1 MTQNSKIEV
10 EMNNKKYKNL
20 KPWKPGQ
27 SGNPAGRKPG
37 SKNVSTIVRELLEQ
51 DVAKGVLGGI
61 PLSKSVKGKS
71 TSYAQAIV
79 LVMIQKALEGD
90 VRAVRWLADREDRSY
105 VMDDPKSFFNKSEL
119 VIKIVGSKESTV
131 S

>member
-1 MTQNSKIEV
+1 
-10 EMNNKKYKNL
+10 MNTKNYSNL

-51 DVAKGVLGGI
+51 NAKDSVLGDI
-61 PLSKSVKGKS
+61 PLSDLTNGMP
-71 TSYAQAIV
+71 TSYVQAMV

-105 VMDDPKSFFNKSEL
+105 IVDNPNNFFNKPEI
-119 VIKIVGSKESTV
+119 VIRVVKSNESTLN
-131 S
+131 

>member
-1 MTQNSKIEV
+1 
-10 EMNNKKYKNL
+10 MNTKNYSNL

-51 DVAKGVLGGI
+51 DVKDSVLGDI
-61 PLSKSVKGKS
+61 PLSESIKGNS
-71 TSYAQAIV
+71 TSYAQAMV

-90 VRAVRWLADREDRSY
+90 VRAVRWLADREDKSY
-105 VMDDPKSFFNKSEL
+105 IVDNPNNFFNKPEI
-119 VIKIVGSKESTV
+119 VIRVVKSNESTV
-131 S
+131 N